1 MSLYVCG
8 DTHQDIDLYKLTS
21 ARFPAKE
28 LTKKD
33 FVLICGDCG
42 ILWDGGG
49 TDRYLKKWYDEKPWT
64 TLFIDGNHE
73 NFDLL
78 EGYPV
83 SEWHGGKV
91 HKITDSV
98 IHLMR
103 GEIYTI
109 DGYTFFT
116 MGGAASHDREYRREG
131 RSWWARELPSEAEM
145 ARAKQNLAS
154 VGNRIDYI
162 ITHCASAEIQ
172 TLLKPYRE
180 TDLLTRFFSELE
192 NMDFRTWYFGHYHVD
207 RTIDEKHT
215 ALFEKVIRIF

>member
-8 DTHQDIDLYKLTS
+8 DTHQDIDLHKLTS

-78 EGYPV
+78 EALPV
-83 SEWHGGKV
+83 SKWHGGKV
-91 HKITDSV
+91 HRITDSL

-103 GEIYTI
+103 GQVYTI
-109 DGYTFFT
+109 ENHTLFT
-116 MGGAASHDREYRREG
+116 MGGAASHDKEYRKEG
-131 RSWWARELPSEAEM
+131 RSWWKRELPSDADYEEA
-145 ARAKQNLAS
+145 RCNLNAA
-154 VGNRIDYI
+154 GGKIDYI
-162 ITHCASAEIQ
+162 FTHCAPTEIQ
-172 TLLKPYRE
+172 RHLKPERE
-180 TDLLTRFFSELE
+180 ADALTDFLSEIEKTKFLAW
-192 NMDFRTWYFGHYHVD
+192 FFGHYHLD
-207 RTIDEKHT
+207 RKIDEKHS
-215 ALFEKVIRIF
+215 ALFENVIKLF